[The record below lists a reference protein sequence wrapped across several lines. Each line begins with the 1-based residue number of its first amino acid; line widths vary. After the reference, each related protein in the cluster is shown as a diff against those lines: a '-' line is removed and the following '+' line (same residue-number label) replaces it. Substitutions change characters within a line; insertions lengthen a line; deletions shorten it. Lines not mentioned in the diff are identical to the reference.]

1 MEAIRQIVRIP
12 KNHEIRIKV
21 PDDVEENETVEV
33 VLFFNKK
40 SENFDSKIKIL
51 KTAMSDDDF
60 LNDLKDIENDFNLVD
75 SGE

>member
-12 KNHEIRIKV
+12 KNHEIRIKI
-21 PDDVEENETVEV
+21 PDDVDENETVEV

-40 SENFDSKIKIL
+40 SKNLDSKIKIL

-75 SGE
+75 FGE